1 MRKALLAF
9 TTVAVATLL
18 IVFTVN
24 ALRAQSREAVALAGQ
39 VTSSE
44 EGAMEGVLVSAKR
57 PGSTITVTV
66 VTDQTGRYRF
76 PATRL
81 EVGQYALR
89 TRAVG
94 YDLDGP
100 SSVAVTPGQ
109 TATADLHLKKT
120 TDLAGQLTNAEWRM
134 SIPGTDEQKKTMID
148 CAGCHSLLRIV
159 SSRYTAAEFEAVIPR
174 MAAYAQGS
182 TPLQPERRLAEPRPR
197 DPKALRAQA
206 EYLASIN
213 LSTGAPWKYPL
224 KTLPRPTGRATHVIV
239 TEYDLPRVVTEPHDV
254 VVDAQGL
261 AWYTDFG
268 TQILGSLDPKT
279 GAVTEYQVPTLKPGS
294 ANGELDLEQDK
305 SGNIWLGMM
314 MQGGVAQFDPK
325 TKSFKTFPLPADLQ
339 NNAAQI
345 AMVTPPS
352 PNDGLMWTND
362 VDHGTIHRLDP
373 KTSRW
378 ETFGPL
384 RDANGH
390 EINTYGLYS
399 DAANNAYVLDFSG
412 NGNYIG
418 RIDAKT
424 GAISFIPTPTKNS
437 RPRRGRFDSAGRLWF
452 AEYGTDQVAMYD
464 SKTGKVTEWPLPTK
478 WTTPY
483 DAVLDKN
490 GDLWTGSM
498 WTDRVQRLD
507 PRSGSVVEYLL
518 PRSTNIRR
526 VFVDNTTSPVAFW
539 TGDDQSAHIVKLE
552 LLP

>member
-1 MRKALLAF
+1 MRKALLGFTSLAVVAF
-9 TTVAVATLL
+9 LT
-18 IVFTVN
+18 VFTLN
-24 ALRAQSREAVALAGQ
+24 ALHAQTQPAVGLTGI
-39 VTSSE
+39 VSSTE

-57 PGSTITVTV
+57 AGSTMTVTV
-66 VTDQTGRYRF
+66 VSDQTGRYRF
-76 PATRL
+76 PAARL
-81 EVGQYALR
+81 AAGAYALR
-89 TRAVG
+89 IRAVG
-94 YDLDGP
+94 YDLDSP
-100 SSVAVTPGQ
+100 SSVTVAQGQ
-109 TATADLHLKKT
+109 TANADVRLKKT
-120 TDLAGQLTNAEWRM
+120 TDLAGQLTNTEWRM
-134 SIPGTDEQKKTMID
+134 SFPGTDAQKKMVD
-148 CAGCHSLLRIV
+148 CVGCHSLLKIV
-159 SSRYTAAEFEAVIPR
+159 STRYTADEFEAIIPR
-174 MAAYAQGS
+174 MNAYAQGS
-182 TPLQPERRLAEPRPR
+182 TPLQPEHRLAVPRPR
-197 DPKALRAQA
+197 DPKQLRALA

-224 KTLPRPTGRATHVIV
+224 KTLPRPTGRATHVIM

-268 TQILGSLDPKT
+268 TQILGSVDPKT

-305 SGNIWLGMM
+305 SGNMWLGMM
-314 MQGGVAQFDPK
+314 MQGGVAKFDPK
-325 TKSFKTFPLPADLQ
+325 TKTFQTFPLPAELQ

-362 VDHGTIHRLDP
+362 VDHGTIHRLNP
-373 KTSRW
+373 ATSRW

-384 RDANGH
+384 RDASGH

-418 RIDAKT
+418 RVDAKT
-424 GAISFIPTPTKNS
+424 GAISFISTPTANS

-452 AEYGTDQVAMYD
+452 AEYGTDQVGMYD
-464 SKTGKVTEWPLPTK
+464 PKTGKVTEWPMPTK

-498 WTDRVQRLD
+498 WNDRVQRLD
-507 PRSGSVVEYLL
+507 PKTGNVIEYLL

-526 VFVDNTTSPVAFW
+526 VFVDNTTSPVTFW
-539 TGDDQSAHIVKLE
+539 TGDDQSAHIIKLE
-552 LLP
+552 LTN